1 MKELTASWL
10 SRRFTD
16 NDFRSVLKNV
26 ALRDAVGT
34 GVKRPT
40 NATNF
45 VDTKTGEL
53 VDPTKIREFIK
64 AMNIEVQTRNNF
76 YRGNPS
82 YENISQVSST
92 DILQG
97 SVISSTPYTAM
108 QVVLESLVGDGLANF
123 GTAIQA
129 DFIRVRLNQKS
140 LFLSYGRYFARLEF
154 TASEIAGISGG
165 VRLTY
170 NQSQF
175 WYDQGRSSINI
186 NYDALT
192 QILAL
197 RDFSDV
203 EVGIADFSSKKIKWF
218 NNVKLKA
225 STLRFDISQNTNNP
239 NKTVQKRIVSGYLDF
254 TIDPSVDNSI
264 SEKLK
269 GALITAARFNKF
281 KQLLN
286 KAEIACLCD
295 CNYCTCDCNYCTCDC
310 NYCAC
315 NCNYCTCDC
324 NYCTCDCNYCTC
336 NNNREYA
343 DKVDY
348 WNAVV
353 CTCNANFVCT
363 TNWGPYQHMGFVNQY
378 LTECSCNGDTSIPAY
393 NEYGNLVGYTC
404 RCNSNVINSVK
415 QHATVTQVCACDVD
429 KQWVKNIT
437 GNPIWDK
444 KSTGQIDNIVNNNT
458 TNSQIGSTVRVC
470 TCDTNVTIAAKCPAN
485 KTMAYVDGGLTKGG
499 EMGGYKCVCDINTNR
514 QVTCAANREYKYVT
528 NYTQFQNKNY
538 K

>member
-26 ALRDAVGT
+26 VLKDGIGKGA
-34 GVKRPT
+34 KRPN

-53 VDPTKIREFIK
+53 IDPTKIREFIK

-76 YRGNPS
+76 YRGNAA
-82 YENISQVSST
+82 YKNVSQVDNSS
-92 DILQG
+92 ILQG
-97 SVISSTPYTAM
+97 SVVSSTPYTAM
-108 QVVLESLVGDGLANF
+108 QVVLESFVGDRITNF

-129 DFIRVRLNQKS
+129 DFNQVKLNQKS
-140 LFLSYGRYFARLEF
+140 LFLAYGNYFARLEF
-154 TASEIAGISGG
+154 TASAIANISGG

-170 NQSQF
+170 NQSQL
-175 WYDQGRSSINI
+175 WYDQGRSNINI

-192 QILAL
+192 KILAL
-197 RDFSDV
+197 KDFSDV

-225 STLRFDISQNTNNP
+225 STLKFTVSQNTNNP

-254 TIDPSVDNSI
+254 TIDQTIENTI

-286 KAEIACLCD
+286 KAEVACLCD

-310 NYCAC
+310 NYCTC

-336 NNNREYA
+336 NNNKEYT
-343 DKVDY
+343 DSVKY
-348 WNAVV
+348 WNGVV
-353 CTCNANFVCT
+353 CTCNANIVCQT
-363 TNWGPYQHMGFVNQY
+363 HGPGYTPVYENKYM
-378 LTECSCNGDTSIPAY
+378 TECSCQGDKSVPQYNQYGQIYAY
-393 NEYGNLVGYTC
+393 AC
-404 RCNSNVINSVK
+404 KCNANWINSVRP
-415 QHATVTQVCACDVD
+415 HATVTQVCSCNVD
-429 KQWVKNIT
+429 KQWTKNIT
-437 GNPIWDK
+437 GKPIWDK

-458 TNSQIGSTVRVC
+458 SNSQTSTTVRVC
-470 TCDTNVTIAAKCPAN
+470 ICDTNVTIAAQCSTN
-485 KTMAYVDGGLTKGG
+485 RTMSYVDGSTTNQS
-499 EMGGYKCVCDINTNR
+499 GYKCVCDINTNR

-528 NYTQFQNKNY
+528 DYTQFQNKKYN
-538 K
+538 

>member
-26 ALRDAVGT
+26 ALSDGVGT
-34 GVKRPT
+34 STKRPS

-76 YRGNPS
+76 YSGNAS
-82 YENISQVSST
+82 YKNVSQVSST
-92 DILQG
+92 DVLQG

-123 GTAIQA
+123 GSAIQA
-129 DFIRVRLNQKS
+129 DFDRVKLNQKS

-154 TASEIAGISGG
+154 TASAIANISGG

-175 WYDQGRSSINI
+175 WYDQGRSNINI
-186 NYDALT
+186 NYDDLT

-197 RDFSDV
+197 GDFSSV

-239 NKTVQKRIVSGYLDF
+239 NKSVQKRIVSGYLDF
-254 TIDPSVDNSI
+254 TIDPSVDDSI

-295 CNYCTCDCNYCTCDC
+295 CNYCTCDCNYCTC
-310 NYCAC
+310 N
-315 NCNYCTCDC
+315 C

-336 NNNREYA
+336 NNNREYV
-343 DKVDY
+343 DKVNY

-353 CTCNANFVCT
+353 CTCNSNIVCT
-363 TNWGPYQHMGFVNQY
+363 TNWGPYRWTSVVNQY
-378 LTECSCNGDTSIPAY
+378 LTECSCNGDKSIPQY
-393 NEYGNLVGYTC
+393 NRYGNLVGYTC
-404 RCNSNVINSVK
+404 SCNSNVINSVK

-429 KQWVKNIT
+429 KQWIKNIT
-437 GNPIWDK
+437 GKPVWDK

-458 TNSQIGSTVRVC
+458 TNSPVSSTVRVC
-470 TCDTNVTIAAKCPAN
+470 TCDVNVTIAAKCPAN
-485 KTMAYVDGGLTKGG
+485 KTMAYADGSNDQVGG
-499 EMGGYKCVCDINTNR
+499 GGDTLGGYKCVCDINTNR
-514 QVTCAANREYKYVT
+514 QVACAANREYKYVT
-528 NYTQFQNKNY
+528 NYTLFQK
-538 K
+538 